1 MRHPWER
8 RNLAWEFSMGMG
20 CLDKIPWMEWL
31 GFEIFLWEYSMG
43 TKDWNLAWEWFEIF
57 HDLFYKLQFPIS

>member
-8 RNLAWEFSMGMG
+8 RKLLEFSMVMG

-31 GFEIFLWEYSMG
+31 GFEIFPWEYSMG
-43 TKDWNLAWEWFEIF
+43 TKDWNLAW
-57 HDLFYKLQFPIS
+57 